1 MSMGRALPNGMQDEL
16 GELESL
22 TREYARYSRSAG
34 GLASVL
40 GGACCLLAYLLGG
53 LLPTTPGLRIALAAL
68 PLAWLLA
75 KQGMARGYYQR
86 FGRVEEQ
93 ESTTER
99 RIHRWCIAAALLVA
113 VAVTASALSHGLR
126 LPAAT
131 LGYLALVWLL
141 VLAGWRGLR
150 SPLDFVV
157 GTFLFCQAAV
167 SCAGFAYPVMG
178 TSAAGANPPMA
189 LLALL
194 FPLAALLLIAR
205 GVTDHRRFRPL
216 CERLLQLRGKAGGA

>member
-1 MSMGRALPNGMQDEL
+1 MREKLD
-16 GELESL
+16 ELESL

-34 GLASVL
+34 GLSSVL

-53 LLPTTPGLRIALAAL
+53 LLPPTPALRIVLVAL
-68 PLAWLLA
+68 PLTWLLA
-75 KQGMARGYYQR
+75 RRGMERHYYQR
-86 FGRVEEQ
+86 FGHVEEQ
-93 ESTTER
+93 EGAVER
-99 RIHRWCIAAALLVA
+99 RTHRLCIGAALLVA
-113 VAVTASALSHGLR
+113 VSVTVSALSHGAR
-126 LPAAT
+126 LSMGVVA
-131 LGYLALVWLL
+131 YLALAWLL
-141 VLAGWRGLR
+141 VLAGWRWLR

-178 TSAAGANPPMA
+178 TVAAGLDPPMA

-205 GVTDHRRFRPL
+205 GVADHRRFRPL
-216 CERLLQLRGKAGGA
+216 CERLLQLRGKAGAA